1 MDAKNLIG
9 GLLAGAAV
17 GVAIGMLLAPDS
29 GSNTRKKIS
38 DGSRKLTD
46 SIKDSVDGSIDSLKE
61 KFNSGMDEVVR
72 KGKDTLYNTN
82 EKIKV

>member
-29 GSNTRKKIS
+29 GANTRKKIT
-38 DGSRKLTD
+38 DGSKKLTD
-46 SIKDSVDGSIDSLKE
+46 ALRDSVDGSLDTLKE
-61 KFNSGMDEVVR
+61 KFNSGMDEVAR
-72 KGKDTLYNTN
+72 KGKDALYNTN

>member
-29 GSNTRKKIS
+29 GANTRKKIT

-46 SIKDSVDGSIDSLKE
+46 GLKDSVDETIDSLKQ
-61 KFNSGMDEVVR
+61 KFNSSLDEVTR
-72 KGKDTLYNTN
+72 KGKDALYNAN

>member
-29 GSNTRKKIS
+29 GANTRKKIG
-38 DGSRKLTD
+38 DGSRKLSD
-46 SIKDSVDGSIDSLKE
+46 ALKDSVDGSIDSLKE
-61 KFNSGMDEVVR
+61 KFNSGLDEVVR
-72 KGKDTLYNTN
+72 KGKDTLYNSS
-82 EKIKV
+82 EKVKV